1 MQGLQPG
8 GDALSPA
15 LALAEGWTLG
25 LSTGAYCAVSCLP
38 VLAPYMMGAGEK
50 SLPRGLLIF
59 AIFLGG
65 RLAAYLGF
73 ASAAMLLGRLAAP
86 SLPAWAGGAAMLAA
100 GLILLSAPFLKLS
113 SPQGK
118 DKCGCPSALPAAG
131 KAMPFSLGFL
141 TGLNFCPPVLAGM
154 VRLASLP
161 GFLSGIVYFGGFF
174 AATALFLLPALVPV
188 PFLTDRVKNIGRM
201 ALFLSGLWLAG
212 NGIASII

>member
-15 LALAEGWTLG
+15 PALAEGWTLG
-25 LSTGAYCAVSCLP
+25 LATGAYCAVSCLP
-38 VLAPYMMGAGEK
+38 VLAPYIMGAGEK

-59 AIFLGG
+59 SIFLGG
-65 RLAAYLGF
+65 RLTAYLVF
-73 ASAAMLLGRLAAP
+73 AAAAMLLGRLAAP

-100 GLILLSAPFLKLS
+100 GLILLAAPFMKLS

-118 DKCGCPSALPAAG
+118 DKRGCPAALPAAG
-131 KAMPFSLGFL
+131 KTLPFSLGFL
-141 TGLNFCPPVLAGM
+141 TGFNFCPPVLAGL

-161 GFLSGIVYFGGFF
+161 DFVSGIVYFGGFF
-174 AATALFLLPALVPV
+174 AATALFLLPALLPV
-188 PFLTDRVKNIGRM
+188 PFLTDRVRMIGRM

-212 NGIASII
+212 NGIASLV

>member
-1 MQGLQPG
+1 VQGLQPG
-8 GDALSPA
+8 GDALTPA

-38 VLAPYMMGAGEK
+38 VLAPYIMGAGER

-59 AIFLGG
+59 SIFLGG

-73 ASAAMLLGRLAAP
+73 AAAAMLLGRLAAP

-100 GLILLSAPFLKLS
+100 GLILLAAPFLELS
-113 SPQGK
+113 R
-118 DKCGCPSALPAAG
+118 GCPAALPAAG

-141 TGLNFCPPVLAGM
+141 TGLNFCPPVLAGLM
-154 VRLASLP
+154 RLASLP
-161 GFLSGIVYFGGFF
+161 DFFSGLVYFAGFF
-174 AATALFLLPALVPV
+174 SATALFLLPALIPV
-188 PFLTDRVKNIGRM
+188 PFLTDRVKGIGRM

-212 NGIASII
+212 NGIASLVRLKS